1 MMKFGKKPCVVGID
15 IGTSSCKTLAVDE
28 EGRVLSRATREYPVY
43 NPFPGWS
50 EQDPLDWWEAAKATL
65 FEVSQ
70 EVEEQGYTVEGIGL
84 TGQMHGLV
92 LLDEAGN
99 VLRPCIMWNDQRSA
113 PYCAKIHDTVGGEKE
128 FMRITNNPMLPG
140 YTGGKILWVRE
151 NEPELFKK
159 AQKFLCPKDY
169 LRFKLTGKYAT
180 DVSDASGTGLFSV
193 RERKWAQEL
202 IRELGIPFHL
212 FPETFESQDVTGTV
226 LPEAAQEVG
235 VRSGIPVVGGGGDAV
250 VQTVGVGAIRPGIV
264 SITLGTAGIV
274 GMSLERFYEN
284 PGNTLQF
291 FCNALPGSWIVYGT
305 TLAAGGSLSWFR
317 NTFGALERELARWIG
332 ESPYDLMSREA
343 ELSAP
348 LGRGILFLPYLI
360 GERCPHADPFAR
372 GVLIGFGLHHS
383 RNDVVRSVFEGI
395 VFSLKDAYSLME
407 ELGLSVS
414 QVRISGGGAKSKLFQ
429 RLHADIF
436 NSEVLTVEYGEEG
449 GSYGAALLAGVG
461 IGLWSSMEEATG
473 KLRIRER
480 TLPDAERARLYAEFF
495 KVYQNLYHVLR
506 ETFKT
511 ISSFQT

>member
-1 MMKFGKKPCVVGID
+1 MRSEKKPCVVGID
-15 IGTSSCKTLAVDE
+15 IGTSSCKTLAVDS

-65 FEVSQ
+65 SEVSRD
-70 EVEEQGYTVEGIGL
+70 VERQGYTVEGIGL

-99 VLRPCIMWNDQRSA
+99 VLRPCIMWNDQRSD
-113 PYCAKIHDTVGGEKE
+113 PYCEKIHEMVGGERE
-128 FMRITNNPMLPG
+128 FIRITNNPMLPG
-140 YTGGKILWVRE
+140 YTGGKILWVQE

-169 LRFKLTGKYAT
+169 IRFKLTGKYAT

-193 RERKWAQEL
+193 RERKWALDL
-202 IRELGIPFHL
+202 IKDLGIPFHL
-212 FPETFESQDVTGTV
+212 FPEAFESPSVTGTV
-226 LPEAAQEVG
+226 LPEVAQEVG
-235 VRSGIPVVGGGGDAV
+235 VRSGVPVVGGGGDAV
-250 VQTVGVGAIRPGIV
+250 VQTVGVGAIRPGIL

-274 GMSLERFYEN
+274 GMSLDRFYEN

-291 FCNALPGSWIVYGT
+291 FCNAIPGSWIVYGT

-317 NTFGALERELARWIG
+317 NTFGGLEREMARWIG

-383 RNDVVRSVFEGI
+383 RNDIVRSVFEGI
-395 VFSLKDAYSLME
+395 VFSLRDAYSLME
-407 ELGLSVS
+407 GLGLSVS

-436 NSEVLTVEYGEEG
+436 NSEVLAVEYGEEG

-461 IGLWSSMEEATG
+461 IGLWSSMEEAAG
-473 KLRIRER
+473 KLQIRER
-480 TLPDAERARLYAEFF
+480 TLPDAERVQRYAEFF
-495 KVYQNLYHVLR
+495 KVYQNLYNVLR
-506 ETFKT
+506 ETFRT